1 MKSEFFNVAK
11 VELKKQFIANSESW
25 NTRHVLENEFLI
37 KDNKPSSTLKCCNE
51 ITSQVLTEGNLFK
64 ITLIKCQLKSYFEQ
78 VFC

>member
-1 MKSEFFNVAK
+1 MNFLMSQKLS
-11 VELKKQFIANSESW
+11 LKKQFIANSESC

-51 ITSQVLTEGNLFK
+51 ITSQVLTKGNLLK